1 MSVQITTTTT
11 TTEEETII
19 EEEIDTRPTHH
30 EIDDF
35 EEAQEKLLELWER
48 KREKVS

>member
-1 MSVQITTTTT
+1 MSVQIITT

-19 EEEIDTRPTHH
+19 EEEIDTLPSTH
-30 EIDDF
+30 EIEEF
-35 EEAQEKLLELWER
+35 EEAQEKLRQLWEH